1 MKRRLNK
8 FLGLIPLI
16 IILLGMNTSVVSG
29 AGSAEL
35 SIESNQI
42 AAGDVVQFRITV
54 KGSSASPEIKPI
66 NGLDI
71 QFLGTSSQF
80 EFINGRTS
88 SSVIYSYALTAIK
101 PGNYTL
107 GPFEL
112 MDGSNKLVTNTV
124 QLSVTKGSSGGVAGN
139 SNSSSSGQSDSQLYF
154 NFSIP
159 KTRIYWGEKIPITF
173 RLYVGDVRL
182 GGNIESLS
190 FNQPQV
196 TLDQIK
202 IVGEQQQLVNG
213 QVYRVIQLNG
223 VLSPLK
229 TGTFT
234 LGPAKMVLPVM
245 VRRRS
250 ALDDFF
256 DDYVKREVKLESTNK
271 PTVTILPVPMDG
283 RPANFSQGIGRF
295 QISASADP
303 TVVKQGDPVTIQMT
317 VTGSG
322 NFQSITAPVLANT
335 QGFKVYDP
343 QRKEIPVQNDGAP
356 PNQVVFEQVVIPLET
371 SVKQI
376 GPLVLSYFDPGSG
389 TFRQAT
395 TAAIPITVKSNPNFN
410 AATVLAG
417 SGTGTGEELGQ
428 DIIYIKD
435 NPGQLWS
442 TGKPVYRKLWFELLQ
457 LLPLLGLA
465 GAFAYR
471 RRQKMLLADTPES
484 RALRAGNQ
492 ANRRLATAEALKS
505 AAKYDELVEELHL
518 TIRQYLGEKFNLP
531 AAGMTVKVVEALDSK
546 GIPAGVTDDIREF
559 FERYDYHRFTGT
571 HLGRTD
577 AEEFWERAVRII
589 NALDNRKKIG
599 MKPKANK
606 LASRGEIN
614 GK

>member
-16 IILLGMNTSVVSG
+16 VILLGMNTSIVFG
-29 AGSAEL
+29 EASAAL
-35 SIESNQI
+35 NIESNQI
-42 AAGDVVQFRITV
+42 TAGDAVQFSITIT
-54 KGSSASPEIKPI
+54 GSSSAPQPNIKPI
-66 NGLDI
+66 DGLKIDY
-71 QFLGTSSQF
+71 LGPMSQF
-80 EFINGRTS
+80 QFINGRS
-88 SSVIYSYALTAIK
+88 SSSIAHNYVLTALK

-107 GPFEL
+107 GPFEI

-124 QLSVTKGSSGGVAGN
+124 QLSVIKGSSGGGSN
-139 SNSSSSGQSDSQLYF
+139 NSSSSGQSDSQLYF
-154 NFSIP
+154 NFSIS
-159 KTRIYWGEKIPITF
+159 KTKIYWGEKIPITF

-202 IVGEQQQLVNG
+202 IAGEQQQLVNG
-213 QVYRVIQLNG
+213 QVYRVVQLNG

-256 DDYVKREVKLESTNK
+256 DDYVKREVQLESTNK
-271 PTVTILPVPMDG
+271 PAVTILPVPMNG

-295 QISASADP
+295 QVSASADP
-303 TVVKQGDPVTIQMT
+303 TTVKQGDPITVQMT

-335 QGFKVYDP
+335 NGFKVYDP
-343 QRKEIPVQNDGAP
+343 QRKETPARNDGAP
-356 PNQVVFEQVVIPLET
+356 PNQVVFEQVLIPLET

-376 GPLVLSYFDPGSG
+376 GPLVLSYFDPDSG
-389 TFRQAT
+389 TFRQTT

-410 AATVLAG
+410 AATVLAS
-417 SGTGTGEELGQ
+417 SGTGTSEELGQ

-435 NPGQLWS
+435 NPGQLRPA
-442 TGKPVYRKLWFELLQ
+442 TEPFYRQLWFVLLQ

-471 RRQKMLLADTPES
+471 KRQKMLLADTPES

-492 ANRRLATAEALKS
+492 ASRRLATAEALKN

-531 AAGMTVKVVEALDSK
+531 AAGMTVKVVETLDSK
-546 GIPAGVTDDIREF
+546 GIPSGVTDDIREL
-559 FERYDYHRFTGT
+559 FERYDYHRFTGA
-571 HLGRTD
+571 HLSQTD

-589 NALDNRKKIG
+589 NALDNRKKNGI
-599 MKPKANK
+599 KPKANK